1 MVKLYDITDWN
12 PQPWYNTG
20 GTRAKKYVQSPD
32 GKFYYFKQSE
42 SKGKKDYKYEFW
54 SEIIAYH
61 LGKMTGFD
69 MLRYDIATDGNK
81 IGCLS
86 ESMIDRQNEELIEG
100 GKYLNA
106 FDNTFSYEEK
116 KPGEKYTFELIQNA
130 FEALKLTGYLPKL
143 IEVLIF
149 DAIISNG
156 DRHQENWAFIA
167 THNPISKSI
176 AEIEY
181 NFEENNLEGS
191 PKWLKTFIKYLYFNK
206 KTKKLRPELKKA
218 KLLLN
223 KDIRFSPIYDSGS
236 SLAREATSDKT
247 ISLLKDKNEFEA
259 YINRGKSE
267 IHWKNKK
274 ITHFEFVNNLKLNY
288 GTEIDTIIERV
299 KNNYNSKKFE
309 DILESIDKSVP
320 EKFKEYKI
328 PKERKEL
335 ILKLVTLR
343 VERL

>member
-20 GTRAKKYVQSPD
+20 GTRAKKYVQAPD

-42 SKGKKDYKYEFW
+42 FKGKKDYKYEFW

-61 LGKMTGFD
+61 LGIMLGFD
-69 MLRYDIATDGNK
+69 MLRYDVAIDGNK

-86 ESMIDRQNEELIEG
+86 ESMIDRQKEELIEG

-116 KPGEKYTFELIQNA
+116 KPGEKYTFELIENA
-130 FEALKLTGYLPKL
+130 FDALKLTDHMPKL
-143 IEVLIF
+143 LEALVL

-167 THNPISKSI
+167 EHNAISKAI
-176 AEIEY
+176 ATIEY
-181 NFEENNLEGS
+181 DFTNTNRES
-191 PKWLKTFIKYLYFNK
+191 MPDWLKKVIQHLYFIK
-206 KTKKLRPELKKA
+206 KTKKLKPEIKKA

-223 KDIRFSPIYDSGS
+223 KNIRFSPIYDSGS
-236 SLAREATSDKT
+236 SLSREATSDK
-247 ISLLKDKNEFEA
+247 IGSLLKDKKELEA

-267 IHWKNKK
+267 IHWENKK
-274 ITHFEFVNNLKLNY
+274 ITHFEFVNKLKIKYEKQIN
-288 GTEIDTIIERV
+288 EIITRV
-299 KNNYNSKKFE
+299 KNKYDSKKFE
-309 DILESIDKSVP
+309 EILKSIDTTVP
-320 EKFKEYKI
+320 KGFEEYKI
-328 PKERKEL
+328 PEDRKEL
-335 ILKLVTLR
+335 IFKLVTLR
-343 VERL
+343 IERL